1 MKPASTVKHSALGW
15 LRRLGWQYL
24 SPVDHA
30 AYQSEN
36 ASGILL
42 PRLRQ
47 RLQAIRFAARGQ
59 TWALDE
65 SGIAQVVAAL
75 GRLVQRRGVREGNDA
90 LLRLLLDGID
100 IEQHLPDGQRVHACV
115 HVIDW
120 DHAERNGWD
129 VAECPGGQVARDA
142 VARIEALTG
151 YVNGLPLLGVLCV
164 ERDCQWR
171 WGSDAEAIA
180 LLQQQRPEPALS
192 SAQMLMALDRRGGRY
207 ATHGS
212 PSEHWVH
219 WREQG
224 WAPAR
229 LRQLRM
235 APPTPTEDDRG
246 EALADLRAVHAPL
259 LAGVMAPERVLALLR
274 GFIDVAADGRRRI
287 ARSAQFFAVQ
297 AALDQMR
304 RIDVQGRRCGGQ
316 LSLAPGSGM
325 ELTRHWLLHHLRRDP
340 WLRHCRVLR
349 VQSPAS
355 LSAAMRDAPSPL
367 SPGRRLAAFLAEG
380 RGTTLHTSVVTLQA
394 WLRRRDT
401 QFAGDDLVLLVDADL
416 QHGHPA
422 WLQRAHER
430 LPRAAWLWLT
440 STPTPCVGEGGQDA
454 PLLYAYPP
462 AHGVADGVLAPVY
475 QQTLQSSHVAA
486 SVHDAQPGSPDTRVA
501 ALAAAICQHVADSLL
516 RTERDLQALLLVTSN
531 EDARHYQRA
540 FVREGTLR
548 SALVPATAQYVAGR
562 RHGDPGQIQLLIAA
576 AGVAL
581 PSFDAR
587 LAVVYLDRELHGT
600 ALAGAVALLSRPHH
614 DKRSAWLVN
623 LRASGCPLQGPDAWG
638 PCTLQDLEAAL
649 PRHHQRLRALLPAAS
664 GSNFHACR
672 THLAPRWAL
681 DTHGEPRDLHRQ
693 RRRCLHRRVTTFGQ
707 QLQAALLT
715 ADDQQDL
722 AEGSQRWRY
731 HYDLHFCSLL
741 RDAVTVD
748 AQEQPLYVA
757 EDVRIRHWARERAPQ
772 VQEPA
777 WEYLSLQAV
786 DTADVRHE
794 ADALHCR
801 LRVQLDVDTVAPE
814 MRLRTHHQ
822 LRALLAQPATPARRL
837 SGLRALQATLDR
849 DASGTEYAAS
859 PLLQACHG
867 LLTRHLG
874 AAVGRAQ
881 LRLRQALAAQL
892 EAALIDVRVAH
903 AGAPHLIA
911 MALRRRLTHAWPM
924 QLTPQQRDA
933 VLDGLPAL
941 LGRAALF
948 EAVPLD

>member
-1 MKPASTVKHSALGW
+1 MKPATTVKHSALGW
-15 LRRLGWQYL
+15 LRRLGWHYL
-24 SPVDHA
+24 APAEHA
-30 AYQSEN
+30 AYQDGSP
-36 ASGILL
+36 GGMLL

-47 RLQAIRFAARGQ
+47 RLQKIRFAAYGQ

-65 SGIAQVVAAL
+65 SGIAQVMTAL
-75 GRLVQRRGVREGNDA
+75 GRVVRRRGARDGNDA

-120 DHAERNGWD
+120 DHVERNGWD

-142 VARIEALTG
+142 VARVDALIG

-164 ERDCQWR
+164 ERDSQCR
-171 WGSDAEAIA
+171 WGSNMAAVA
-180 LLQQQRPEPALS
+180 LLQRQRPDPALA
-192 SAQMLMALDRRGGRY
+192 SAQVLIALDRRGGRY

-212 PSEHWVH
+212 PPEDWVR

-224 WAPAR
+224 WDHEH
-229 LRQLRM
+229 LQHLRM
-235 APPTPTEDDRG
+235 APPTPTDDGRG
-246 EALADLRAVHAPL
+246 AAPADLRAVHAPL

-297 AALDQMR
+297 AALDQLG
-304 RIDVQGRRCGGQ
+304 RIDVQGRRGGGQ
-316 LSLAPGSGM
+316 LCLAPGSGM
-325 ELTRHWLLHHLRRDP
+325 GLTRHWLLQRVRRDP

-380 RGTTLHTSVVTLQA
+380 RGTTLHTSVATLQA
-394 WLRRRDT
+394 WLRRRDA
-401 QFAGDDLVLLVDADL
+401 QYAGDDLILLVDAEL

-422 WLQRAHER
+422 WLQRAQER

-440 STPTPCVGEGGQDA
+440 STPTPCLGQDGEPA
-454 PLLYAYPP
+454 LLLYAYPP
-462 AHGVADGVLAPVY
+462 AHGVADGVVVPVY
-475 QQTLQSSHVAA
+475 QQRLPSAPATSGA
-486 SVHDAQPGSPDTRVA
+486 HDAQPDSPDTRVA
-501 ALAAAICQHVADSLL
+501 ALAAAICQHVADSIL
-516 RTERDLQALLLVTSN
+516 RTERDLQALLLVASN

-540 FVREGTLR
+540 LVREGSLR
-548 SALVPATAQYVAGR
+548 SALVPAAERYVASHRHDDLGR
-562 RHGDPGQIQLLIAA
+562 VQLLIAA
-576 AGVAL
+576 GGVAL

-587 LAVVYLDRELHGT
+587 LAVLYVDRELPGT
-600 ALAGAVALLSRPHH
+600 ALAGAAALLSRPHQ
-614 DKRSAWLVN
+614 DKRCGWLVD
-623 LRASGCPLQGPDAWG
+623 LRASGCPLPGPDAWG
-638 PCTLQDLEAAL
+638 PGPLHDLDATL
-649 PRHHQRLRALLPAAS
+649 PRHHQRLRALLPVAS

-681 DTHGEPRDLHRQ
+681 DPHGEPRDLHRQ

-707 QLQAALLT
+707 QLQAAVLT
-715 ADDQQDL
+715 ADDQQDM

-731 HYDLHFCSLL
+731 QYDLHFCSLL

-777 WEYLSLQAV
+777 WDYLSLQA
-786 DTADVRHE
+786 ADAADIRHQ
-794 ADALHCR
+794 ADALHSQ
-801 LRVQLDVDTVAPE
+801 LRAELDTDAVAPDA
-814 MRLRTHHQ
+814 RRRTHHQ
-822 LRALLAQPATPARRL
+822 LRALLPHPGSPAKRL
-837 SGLRALQATLDR
+837 KRLRALQASIAGA
-849 DASGTEYAAS
+849 ASGGEGDAS
-859 PLLQACHG
+859 PLLQACHA

-874 AAVGRAQ
+874 AAGGRVQ
-881 LRLRQALAAQL
+881 QRLRQTLAAQL
-892 EAALIDVRVAH
+892 AAAVIDVRAAQ
-903 AGAPHLIA
+903 AGASHLMA
-911 MALRRRLTHAWPM
+911 MALRRRLAPAWPV
-924 QLTPQQRDA
+924 QLTLQQREA
-933 VLDGLPAL
+933 LLAALPAL
-941 LGRAALF
+941 LSRADLF
-948 EAVPLD
+948 EELPLD